1 MTTPSV
7 FVVVIASFNKECYK
21 QMAYVRIQQLEQR
34 KIDYCFL
41 VNGDIPEDFPLDKS
55 KYYHY
60 PILSVKQHNNN
71 SLVTPW
77 ATKAFQETLQTL
89 YKEKNLE
96 SYDYVLRLN
105 VSTYVDFAKLP
116 WMFQF
121 LPKQG
126 LVAGPLFVYQGKV
139 FANGTAM
146 LFSKDTAKAFAL
158 ETVLDKELC
167 ETTNDDVVISWS
179 LMDRYYL
186 QDLNMFYAWYEQ
198 FTELPTIED
207 LHKKIK
213 FETIF
218 FRVKNEG
225 EKRDVIDTSIWFYL
239 YNMFH

>member
-1 MTTPSV
+1 MENPKI
-7 FVVVIASFNKECYK
+7 FVVIIASFNKECYK
-21 QMAYVRIQQLEQR
+21 QMAYMRLKQLEDR

-41 VNGDIPEDFPLDKS
+41 INGDIPADFPIEKD

-60 PILSVKQHNNN
+60 PILSVDHHKSA

-77 ATKAFQETLQTL
+77 ATRAFQESLQKL

-96 SYDYVLRLN
+96 QYDYVLRLN
-105 VSTYVDFAKLP
+105 VTTYVDFSKLP
-116 WMFQF
+116 WIFQF
-121 LPKQG
+121 LPKEG
-126 LVAGPLFVYQGKV
+126 LVAGPLFVYRGKI

-146 LFSKDTAKAFAL
+146 LFSKDVARAFAFD
-158 ETVLDKELC
+158 TVLDKELSD
-167 ETTNDDVVISWS
+167 TTNDDVVISWS

-186 QDLNMFYAWYEQ
+186 HDLNMFYAWYEQ
-198 FTELPTIED
+198 FTELPSVED

-225 EKRDVIDTSIWFYL
+225 EKRDMIDTSIWFYL